1 MRFYGLALLAS
12 AAVVACGG
20 SEKASDTTKA
30 AATPA
35 TPAATTPAAGAPAA
49 GGVAAMPATGATH
62 EVKMYGDTQHGY
74 KFDPSTIT
82 VKQGDAVKFTVV
94 NGQPHNI
101 TFDPAAITDAAT
113 KAQLNANMTGEI
125 SELSSPMLL
134 NVGDTYTISFA
145 GIKPGS
151 YAIHCTPHQALGMNG
166 TIVVQ

>member
-1 MRFYGLALLAS
+1 MRFHGLALLAS

-20 SEKASDTTKA
+20 GEKTSDTTKA
-30 AATPA
+30 AAPA
-35 TPAATTPAAGAPAA
+35 ASPTATTPSAAAPAA
-49 GGVAAMPATGATH
+49 GGAAPMAATGKTV

-113 KAQLNANMTGEI
+113 KAQLNANMVGEI